1 MVDQFVVDFF
11 RYYKKKKKKGYE
23 LIGSKLLFS
32 FLFFSLVSLVI
43 YFALLKYEDA
53 RFFFLFLFFAI
64 CTFLIGKKVDT
75 TILKNGSR
83 KRKDYQ
89 NYVQLYL
96 SDELQFNHS
105 NQYRSFSSLVK
116 KKGESEMKKYNF
128 IPYSTMVLAVL
139 GAIVGILGKGNTDNV
154 MGLLYVYIILAVLV
168 VTVNPIVNIIA
179 NLFWNKKPL
188 LIIEISELIED
199 MYINQSI
206 KENSFNEDRVKKNI
220 LTRPR

>member
-1 MVDQFVVDFF
+1 
-11 RYYKKKKKKGYE
+11 
-23 LIGSKLLFS
+23 
-32 FLFFSLVSLVI
+32 
-43 YFALLKYEDA
+43 
-53 RFFFLFLFFAI
+53 
-64 CTFLIGKKVDT
+64 
-75 TILKNGSR
+75 
-83 KRKDYQ
+83 
-89 NYVQLYL
+89 
-96 SDELQFNHS
+96 
-105 NQYRSFSSLVK
+105 
-116 KKGESEMKKYNF
+116 MKKYNF